1 MFARLFHSD
10 LDAPART
17 PEAWLTPGRFALL
30 LASLVWVDFGAMAL
44 GWQTFFLRDFGYFGY
59 PLAHYHR
66 ECFWRGELP
75 LWNPL
80 SCNGLPFLAQWN
92 TLTLYP
98 PSLIYLLLPLPWSL
112 NLFSLA
118 HLVLGGVGMFVLAQR
133 WTGSRLGAGVA
144 GLAFAF
150 NGLTINCLLW
160 PNNIAALGCMP
171 WVVWLVERAWREGG
185 RRPFAF
191 AALAGGIQMM
201 SGAPE
206 IILFTWL
213 LLGAMMAGQTF
224 WSGTRWC
231 WNWRVPGRFTVVV
244 LLVGTLAAAQL
255 LPFLELL
262 HHSER
267 GSQFADTLVW
277 PMPKW
282 GWANFLVP
290 LFRCYRSAVGVFFQP
305 GQDWT
310 SSYYLGG
317 SVFLLALLAA
327 WRSRHRRVWL
337 LSSVMMLALILALGS
352 EGYLY
357 PLVRKLVPQ
366 AGLVRF
372 TIKFVLLVIFC
383 APLLAAFAV
392 SRLLDNSAE
401 ERVASRKRSGLLLL
415 ASLLAITAIV
425 WCSYRLPLRGE
436 LYSASWL
443 HGASRALLL
452 LATFGTLFWLSRHRS
467 VRGAAVAGLAL
478 LLLVWLD
485 LRTHAPNP
493 APGIKPDVLTPAL
506 VSEQW
511 RQEKIPSPPA
521 AGRFRAFT
529 PQRAYDALLQGMI
542 SDPSKDYLC
551 HRLALFPNCNLLED
565 IPLVDGFYSL
575 YLKGQRDA
583 WSLLYFAPTNNAMLP
598 LLNFLGVSL
607 ITSATNVFDWQP
619 RPAAMPLAT
628 IGQRPVF
635 TDTNS
640 TWRGL
645 ASPAF
650 EPRREVYLP
659 LEAKALVPTNHSPD
673 ARILSQTFSAHR
685 LSFDVASSVSTL
697 LVLSQSH
704 YQPWKAWVDEK
715 PARIWLANGGF
726 QAIEVPGGQH
736 AVRFAY
742 EDRTFKLGAVLSL
755 TALGVCGALFL
766 RRKSMAP
773 VA

>member
-1 MFARLFHSD
+1 MFARLFRSD
-10 LDAPART
+10 LDAPERT
-17 PEAWLTPGRFALL
+17 PDGWLTPGRFALL
-30 LASLVWVDFGAMAL
+30 LVSLVLVDFGSMAL

-92 TLTLYP
+92 TITLYP

-118 HLVLGGVGMFVLAQR
+118 HLVMGGVGMFVLAQR

-144 GLAFAF
+144 GLSFAF

-171 WVVWLVERAWREGG
+171 WVVCLVERAWREGG
-185 RRPFAF
+185 RRSFAF
-191 AALAGGIQMM
+191 AALAGGMQMM

-213 LLGAMMAGQTF
+213 LLSAMMAGQTF
-224 WSGTRWC
+224 WSGSRWR
-231 WNWRVPGRFTVVV
+231 WNWSVPGRFTVVV
-244 LLVGTLAAAQL
+244 VLVGALAAAQL

-262 HHSER
+262 QHSER
-267 GSQFADTLVW
+267 SSQFADTLVW

-366 AGLVRF
+366 AGMVRF
-372 TIKFVLLVIFC
+372 TIKFVLLVVFC

-392 SRLLDNSAE
+392 SRHLSSSAE
-401 ERVASRKRSGLLLL
+401 EGVASRKRSGILLL

-467 VRGAAVAGLAL
+467 LRGAGFASLAL

-485 LRTHAPNP
+485 LRTHAPNS
-493 APGIKPDVLTPAL
+493 APGIKPDVLTPGL
-506 VSEQW
+506 VREQW
-511 RQEKIPSPPA
+511 RQEKTPLPPSP
-521 AGRFRAFT
+521 GRFRAFA
-529 PQRAYDALLQGMI
+529 PQRAYDALLQRMI
-542 SDPSKDYLC
+542 ADPSKDYLC

-598 LLNFLGVSL
+598 LLDFLGVSQL
-607 ITSATNVFDWQP
+607 TSTTNVFDWQP
-619 RPAAMPLAT
+619 RPAAMPLVT
-628 IGQRPVF
+628 IGQSPVF
-635 TDTNS
+635 TDTNA

-659 LEAKALVPTNHSPD
+659 LEARSLVPISHSPD
-673 ARILSQTFSAHR
+673 ARILSQTISAHR
-685 LSFDVASSVSTL
+685 LSFDVVSSVSTL
-697 LVLSQSH
+697 LVLSQAH

-715 PARIWLANGGF
+715 PVRIWLANGGF

-742 EDRTFKLGAVLSL
+742 EDRTFKFGAVLSL
-755 TALGVCGALFL
+755 TTLGVCGALLL
-766 RRKSMAP
+766 RRGISAQS
-773 VA
+773 A

>member
-1 MFARLFHSD
+1 MFARLFSSD
-10 LDAPART
+10 TNATDRPLDG
-17 PEAWLTPGRFALL
+17 WLTTGRFALL
-30 LASLVWVDFGAMAL
+30 LAALVLVSYGAIAL
-44 GWQTFFLRDFGYFGY
+44 GWQSFYLRDFGYFGY
-59 PLAHYHR
+59 PLAQYHR
-66 ECFWRGELP
+66 DCFWRGELP

-118 HLVLGGVGMFVLAQR
+118 HLVLAGVGMFVLAQS

-150 NGLTINCLLW
+150 NGLTINCLMW

-171 WVVWLVERAWREGG
+171 WVVWLVEKAWRDGG
-185 RRPFAF
+185 RRSLAL
-191 AALAGGIQMM
+191 AALAGAMQML

-206 IILFTWL
+206 VILFTWL
-213 LLGAMMAGQTF
+213 LLGAMMAGESV
-224 WSGTRWC
+224 WSGITWR
-231 WNWRVPGRFTVVV
+231 WNWRIPVRFLAVV
-244 LLVGTLAAAQL
+244 LLVGGIAAAQL

-262 HHSER
+262 KHSDR
-267 GSQFADTLVW
+267 SSQFADTLAW
-277 PMPKW
+277 PMPAW
-282 GWANFLVP
+282 GWANLLVP
-290 LFRCYRSAVGVFFQP
+290 LFRSFPSAAGVYFQP

-317 SVFLLALLAA
+317 SVFILALLAA
-327 WRSRHRRVWL
+327 WRSRQRRVWL
-337 LSSVMMLALILALGS
+337 LAAVTALALVLALGN

-357 PLVRKLVPQ
+357 TFVRKLVPQ

-392 SRLLDNSAE
+392 SRQLEGNEQAKAVHRNLSM
-401 ERVASRKRSGLLLL
+401 VALALGL
-415 ASLLAITAIV
+415 AAITIIV
-425 WCSYRLPLRGE
+425 WCSYHLPLRGE
-436 LYSASWL
+436 RYSASWP
-443 HGASRALLL
+443 HATGRALLL
-452 LATFGTLFWLSRHRS
+452 LATFGTLFWISRHHAS
-467 VRGAAVAGLAL
+467 PAARFLGFAL

-493 APGIKPDVLTPAL
+493 APGLKPDVLAPAL

-511 RQEKIPSPPA
+511 RQEKAPHPPA

-551 HRLALFPNCNLLED
+551 HRLALFPNCNLLEG

-583 WSLLYFAPTNNAMLP
+583 WSLLYFAPTNNAMTP
-598 LLNFLGVSL
+598 LLDFLGVSQ
-607 ITSATNVFDWQP
+607 ITSATNIFDWETRP
-619 RPAAMPLAT
+619 RPMPLAT
-628 IGQRPVF
+628 VGQTPLF
-635 TDTNS
+635 ADANS

-650 EPRREVYLP
+650 DPRRTVYLP
-659 LEAKALVPTNHSPD
+659 SEAKPFLTNGPSAE
-673 ARILSQTFSAHR
+673 ARIHSQTFSAHR
-685 LSFDVASSVSTL
+685 LTFDVEADGSTW

-704 YQPWKAWVDEK
+704 HPRWKAWVDEK

-726 QAIEVPGGQH
+726 QAIEVPEGRH
-736 AVRFAY
+736 AVRLAY
-742 EDRTFKLGAVLSL
+742 VDRAFHLGACLSF
-755 TALGVCGALFL
+755 TSLGLCAALFL
-766 RRKSMAP
+766 RRRSMTA

>member
-1 MFARLFHSD
+1 MFARLFSSD
-10 LDAPART
+10 PNDPAR
-17 PEAWLTPGRFALL
+17 PFDGWLSPGRFALL
-30 LASLVWVDFGAMAL
+30 LAALVLVDFGAMAL

-80 SCNGLPFLAQWN
+80 NCNGLPFLAQWN

-98 PSLIYLLLPLPWSL
+98 LSLIYLLLPLPWSL

-118 HLVLGGVGMFVLAQR
+118 HLVLGGAGMFVLAQR
-133 WTGSRLGAGVA
+133 WTGSRLGAGIA
-144 GLAFAF
+144 GLSFAL

-160 PNNIAALGCMP
+160 PNNIAALGWMP
-171 WVVWLVERAWREGG
+171 WVVWLVERAWRDGG
-185 RRPFAF
+185 RRQLAV
-191 AALAGGIQMM
+191 AALVGGMQMM

-213 LLGAMMAGQTF
+213 LLGAMMAGQT
-224 WSGTRWC
+224 WWTGTGWR
-231 WNWRVPGRFTVVV
+231 WNWRVPARFAAVV
-244 LLVGTLAAAQL
+244 LLVGGLAAAQL

-262 HHSER
+262 QHSER

-290 LFRCYRSAVGVFFQP
+290 LFRCYRSAVGVYFQP

-317 SVFLLALLAA
+317 SVFVLALLAA
-327 WRSRHRRVWL
+327 WRSRQRRVWL
-337 LSSVMMLALILALGS
+337 LSAVMTLALILALGG

-392 SRLLDNSAE
+392 SRQLNGSDE
-401 ERVASRKRSGLLLL
+401 EKSVRRKGLGTVLI
-415 ASLLAITAIV
+415 ASLLAITVIV
-425 WCSYRLPLRGE
+425 WCSYRVPLRGE
-436 LYSASWL
+436 LYSASWM

-452 LATFGTLFWLSRHRS
+452 LATFGTLFWLSRHS
-467 VRGAAVAGLAL
+467 ASRGARFAGLAL

-493 APGIKPDVLTPAL
+493 APGLRPDVLAPAL

-511 RQEKIPSPPA
+511 RQERIPSPPA
-521 AGRFRAFT
+521 LGRFRAFT
-529 PQRAYDALLQGMI
+529 PQRAYDAFLQGMI

-551 HRLALFPNCNLLED
+551 HRLALFPNCNLLEN
-565 IPLVDGFYSL
+565 IPLVDGFFSL

-583 WSLLYFAPTNNAMLP
+583 WSLLYFAPTNNAMIP
-598 LLNFLGVSL
+598 LLDFLGVSR
-607 ITSATNVFDWQP
+607 ITSSTNVFDWET
-619 RPAAMPLAT
+619 RPAPMPFAT
-628 IGQRPVF
+628 VGQSPAF
-635 TDTNS
+635 ADADS

-650 EPRREVYLP
+650 EPRRTVYLP
-659 LEAKALVPTNHSPD
+659 LEAKTFITNTHS
-673 ARILSQTFSAHR
+673 AEAGILAQTFSAHR
-685 LSFDVASSVSTL
+685 LDFEVEATGSTQ

-726 QAIEVPGGQH
+726 QAIEVPGGRH

-742 EDRTFKLGAVLSL
+742 EDRAFKVGACLSL
-755 TALGVCGALFL
+755 AALGVCGAMCF
-766 RRKSMAP
+766 RRRTAATP
-773 VA
+773 A

>member
-1 MFARLFHSD
+1 MFARLFRSD
-10 LDAPART
+10 PDATARK
-17 PEAWLTPGRFALL
+17 PDAWLTPGRFAILL
-30 LASLVWVDFGAMAL
+30 GSLVLVDFGAMAV
-44 GWQTFFLRDFGYFGY
+44 GWQTLFLRDFGYFGY

-80 SCNGLPFLAQWN
+80 NCNGLPFLAQWN

-118 HLVLGGVGMFVLAQR
+118 HLVLAGVGMFVLAQR

-144 GLAFAF
+144 GLSFAF

-160 PNNIAALGCMP
+160 PNNIAALGWMP

-185 RRPFAF
+185 RRPLAI
-191 AALAGGIQMM
+191 AALAGGMQML

-206 IILFTWL
+206 VILFTWL
-213 LLGAMMAGQTF
+213 LLGAMMAGQTL
-224 WSGTRWC
+224 WSGTAWR
-231 WNWRVPGRFTVVV
+231 WNWRVPARFAAIV
-244 LLVGTLAAAQL
+244 LLVGALAAAQL

-262 HHSER
+262 QHSER
-267 GSQFADTLVW
+267 SSQFADTLVW

-290 LFRCYRSAVGVFFQP
+290 LFRCYRSAVGVFFQQ

-327 WRSRHRRVWL
+327 WRSRRRRVWL
-337 LSSVMMLALILALGS
+337 LSAVMALALILALGS

-383 APLLAAFAV
+383 VPLLAAFAV
-392 SRLLDNSAE
+392 SRQLNSSDAE
-401 ERVASRKRSGLLLL
+401 KGVWRKASALLLL
-415 ASLLAITAIV
+415 TSLLVMAVIV

-443 HGASRALLL
+443 HGAGRALLL
-452 LATFGTLFWLSRHRS
+452 LATFGTLGWLSMNSSSRKAS
-467 VRGAAVAGLAL
+467 LAGITL

-485 LRTHAPNP
+485 LRTHGPNP

-506 VSEQW
+506 VGEQW

-521 AGRFRAFT
+521 AGSFRAFT

-551 HRLALFPNCNLLED
+551 HRLALFPNCNLLEE

-583 WSLLYFAPTNNAMLP
+583 WSLLYFTPTNNAMRP
-598 LLNFLGVSL
+598 LLDFLGISL
-607 ITSATNVFDWQP
+607 ITSATNVFDWET
-619 RPAAMPLAT
+619 RPAAMSFAS
-628 IGQRPVF
+628 IGQSPVF
-635 TDTNS
+635 ADTNA

-645 ASPAF
+645 ASPTF

-659 LEAKALVPTNHSPD
+659 LEAKSLVAISHSPD
-673 ARILSQTFSAHR
+673 ARIVSQGFSAHR
-685 LSFDVASSVSTL
+685 LSFEVETSGSTL

-704 YQPWKAWVDEK
+704 YHPWKAWVDEK

-726 QAIEVPGGQH
+726 QAIEVPGGRH
-736 AVRFAY
+736 TVRFAY
-742 EDRTFKLGAVLSL
+742 EDRAFKFGVALSL
-755 TALGVCGALFL
+755 TVLVLCGVMLV
-766 RRKSMAP
+766 RRTADAES
-773 VA
+773 V

>member
-10 LDAPART
+10 PDAPART
-17 PEAWLTPGRFALL
+17 PDAWLSPGRFALL
-30 LASLVWVDFGAMAL
+30 LASLVLVDFGAMAL
-44 GWQTFFLRDFGYFGY
+44 GWRTFFLRDFGYFGY

-80 SCNGLPFLAQWN
+80 NCNGLPFLAQWN

-118 HLVLGGVGMFVLAQR
+118 HLVLGGAGMFVLAQR

-160 PNNIAALGCMP
+160 PNNIAALGWMP

-185 RRPFAF
+185 RRHLAI
-191 AALAGGIQMM
+191 AALAGGMQMM
-201 SGAPE
+201 TGAPE

-213 LLGAMMAGQTF
+213 LLGAMMMGQTL
-224 WSGTRWC
+224 WSGTSWR
-231 WNWRVPGRFTVVV
+231 WNWRVPACFIAVVT
-244 LLVGTLAAAQL
+244 LVGGLAAAQL

-262 HHSER
+262 QHSER
-267 GSQFADTLVW
+267 SSQFADTLVW

-290 LFRCYRSAVGVFFQP
+290 LFRCYRSAVGVFFQQ

-317 SVFLLALLAA
+317 SVFLLALLAV
-327 WRSRHRRVWL
+327 WRSRQRRVWL
-337 LSSVMMLALILALGS
+337 LSAVMMLALILALGS

-357 PLVRKLVPQ
+357 PLVRKFFPQ

-392 SRLLDNSAE
+392 SRQLSGSDEA
-401 ERVASRKRSGLLLL
+401 RVAWRKRSVIILL

-436 LYSASWL
+436 QYSASWL
-443 HGASRALLL
+443 HGAGRALLL
-452 LATFGTLFWLSRHRS
+452 LVTFGTLFWISRHSASR
-467 VRGAAVAGLAL
+467 AARFAGLAL

-493 APGIKPDVLTPAL
+493 APGIKPDVLAPAL

-511 RQEKIPSPPA
+511 RQETITDAPA
-521 AGRFRAFT
+521 PGRFRAFT

-542 SDPSKDYLC
+542 SDPSQDYLC

-583 WSLLYFAPTNNAMLP
+583 WSLLYFAPTNNPMTP
-598 LLNFLGVSL
+598 LLDFLGVSQ
-607 ITSATNVFDWQP
+607 ITSTTNLFDWETRRAP
-619 RPAAMPLAT
+619 MPFAT
-628 IGQRPVF
+628 IGQSPVF
-635 TDTNS
+635 ADTNS

-650 EPRREVYLP
+650 DPRRTVYLP
-659 LEAKALVPTNHSPD
+659 LEAKPLIANTNSAE
-673 ARILSQTFSAHR
+673 ARILAQTFSAHR
-685 LSFDVASSVSTL
+685 LSFDVESSGSTL

-704 YQPWKAWVDEK
+704 YQPWKAWVDEQ

-726 QAIEVPGGQH
+726 QAIEVPGGRH

-742 EDRTFKLGAVLSL
+742 EDRAFRLGAWLSL
-755 TALGVCGALFL
+755 ITLALCAALFL
-766 RRKSMAP
+766 RQRTSAP
-773 VA
+773 PV

>member
-1 MFARLFHSD
+1 MFARLFSSD
-10 LDAPART
+10 PNASAR
-17 PEAWLTPGRFALL
+17 PFDGWLTPGRFALL
-30 LASLVWVDFGAMAL
+30 LTALVLVDFGAMAL
-44 GWQTFFLRDFGYFGY
+44 GWRTFFLRDFGYFGY

-66 ECFWRGELP
+66 DCFWRGELP

-98 PSLIYLLLPLPWSL
+98 LSLIYLLLPLPWSL

-118 HLVLGGVGMFVLAQR
+118 HLVLGGVGMFVLAHR
-133 WTGSRLGAGVA
+133 WTGSRLGAGIA
-144 GLAFAF
+144 GIAFAF

-160 PNNIAALGCMP
+160 PNNIAALGWMP

-185 RRPFAF
+185 RRPLAL
-191 AALAGGIQMM
+191 AALAGAMQML

-213 LLGAMMAGQTF
+213 LLGAMMAGPSSRT
-224 WSGTRWC
+224 GTGWR
-231 WNWRVPGRFTVVV
+231 WNWRVPARFAVVV
-244 LLVGTLAAAQL
+244 LLVGGLAAAQL

-267 GSQFADTLVW
+267 SSQSADTLVW

-290 LFRCYRSAVGVFFQP
+290 QFRCYGSAVGVSFQA

-327 WRSRHRRVWL
+327 WRSRRRRVWL
-337 LSSVMMLALILALGS
+337 LAAVMTLALVLALGS

-357 PLVRKLVPQ
+357 PLVRKLIPQ

-392 SRLLDNSAE
+392 SRQLEGNEVEKSF
-401 ERVASRKRSGLLLL
+401 RRKLSMVGLAL
-415 ASLLAITAIV
+415 SLLAIAAIV
-425 WCSYRLPLRGE
+425 WCSYHLPLRGE
-436 LYSASWL
+436 LYSASWM
-443 HGASRALLL
+443 HGAGRALLL
-452 LATFGTLFWLSRHRS
+452 LATFGTLFWLSRHRAS
-467 VRGAAVAGLAL
+467 RAARLAGFAL

-493 APGIKPDVLTPAL
+493 APGLKPELLAPAL
-506 VSEQW
+506 VREQW
-511 RQEKIPSPPA
+511 RQEEMPSPSA
-521 AGRFRAFT
+521 AGHFRAFT

-542 SDPSKDYLC
+542 SDPAKDYLC

-583 WSLLYFAPTNNAMLP
+583 WSLLYFAPANNAMTP
-598 LLNFLGVSL
+598 LLDFLGISQ
-607 ITSATNVFDWQP
+607 ITSATNVFDWER
-619 RPAAMPLAT
+619 RPAPMPFAT
-628 IGQRPVF
+628 VGQSPVF
-635 TDTNS
+635 ADADA

-645 ASPAF
+645 ASPHLD
-650 EPRREVYLP
+650 PRRTVYLP
-659 LEAKALVPTNHSPD
+659 LGAKTLVAGTNSPN
-673 ARILSQTFSAHR
+673 ARILSQTFSAQR
-685 LSFDVASSVSTL
+685 LDFEVEADADTL

-704 YQPWKAWVDEK
+704 FQPWKAWVEEK
-715 PARIWLANGGF
+715 PARIWIANGGF
-726 QAIEVPGGQH
+726 QAIEVPGGRH

-742 EDRTFKLGAVLSL
+742 EDRAFQLGAVLSL
-755 TALGVCGALFL
+755 AALALCGALCV
-766 RRKSMAP
+766 RRRAAGPSA
-773 VA
+773 